1 MNTIIV
7 HLERHNIVQHP
18 LNVTHMGRGVSL
30 NYETG
35 ESNTDTSEWHEW
47 QSSNN
52 YGNADVWYTNDM
64 TYAELLAQKIAEQN
78 PGRRVMIYSLNSV
91 FQAPTSKPVKSVC
104 TEKGLVPA

>member
-1 MNTIIV
+1 MNTILV
-7 HLERHNIVQHP
+7 HLERQNISQHL

-35 ESNTDTSEWHEW
+35 ESNTDTSDYTEW
-47 QSSNN
+47 QNSHN
-52 YGNADVWYTNDM
+52 YGNADVWYTTDM

-91 FQAPTSKPVKSVC
+91 FQAPASKPVKSVY